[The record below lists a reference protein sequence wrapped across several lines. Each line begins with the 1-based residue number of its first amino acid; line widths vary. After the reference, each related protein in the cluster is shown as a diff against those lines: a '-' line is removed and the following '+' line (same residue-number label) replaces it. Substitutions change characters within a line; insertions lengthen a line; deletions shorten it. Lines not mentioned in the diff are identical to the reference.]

1 MSRYFFNILF
11 ILIFSNSLFP
21 QNTATDFTTEDCN
34 SIMHN
39 LYDSLDA
46 GNIIVI
52 AWVMPCGPCSTY
64 AYPAYSAVQSF
75 NISHPEKVDFYLVD
89 DYANTNCASL
99 VNWGNSNNM
108 PLNTTFSSSAIS
120 MSDYGSNGM
129 PKVVVLGGSNY
140 NIYYNDNDDKINF
153 NAVQVAINNAL
164 SNVTN
169 VNEMRQDYFELFVFP
184 NPSQNQFLNVS
195 YLIQKIEKVSF
206 DILNMLGEIV
216 YSFDNSI
223 PNKIGKHSN
232 TFDVRFLSSGSYL
245 FRISTSSYNQV
256 FNFVIE

>member
-1 MSRYFFNILF
+1 MLINIMR
-11 ILIFSNSLFP
+11 
-21 QNTATDFTTEDCN
+21 A
-34 SIMHN
+34 
-39 LYDSLDA
+39 
-46 GNIIVI
+46 
-52 AWVMPCGPCSTY
+52 
-64 AYPAYSAVQSF
+64 
-75 NISHPEKVDFYLVD
+75 
-89 DYANTNCASL
+89 
-99 VNWGNSNNM
+99 NSNNM

-195 YLIQKIEKVSF
+195 YSIQKIEKVSF

-216 YSFDNSI
+216 YSFDNPI

>member
-1 MSRYFFNILF
+1 MRK
-11 ILIFSNSLFP
+11 SLFGIFFTLIVSNLLFS

-34 SIMHN
+34 GIMHN

-75 NISHPEKVDFYLVD
+75 NTSHPEKIDFYLVD
-89 DYANTNCASL
+89 DYANTNCVSL

-108 PLNTTFSSSAIS
+108 PLNTTFSSSVIS

-129 PKVVVLGGSNY
+129 PKVVVLGGADY
-140 NIYYNDNDDKINF
+140 NVYYNQNDDKINF
-153 NAVQVAINNAL
+153 TGVQVAINNAL

-169 VNEMRQDYFELFVFP
+169 VNEIRQDDFDLFVYP
-184 NPSQNQFLNVS
+184 NPSRDRFNISFTSETVQDLRVRVLNTVG
-195 YLIQKIEKVSF
+195 E
-206 DILNMLGEIV
+206 EIV
-216 YSFDNSI
+216 SEELQQLVGQYTKKINLKDNSKGI
-223 PNKIGKHSN
+223 YFLEIETNDGIINKKL
-232 TFDVRFLSSGSYL
+232 TL
-245 FRISTSSYNQV
+245 Q
-256 FNFVIE
+256 